1 MFKEETTRWVDEM
14 RAEGKLAELDDAACN
29 KLADEYAIKL
39 EKYFNEAVRKQLA
52 PVGKVADFEKMLI
65 YDSQY
70 TTKFLNQAI
79 PGYMGFKIDIFCQA
93 KKAITGS

>member
-1 MFKEETTRWVDEM
+1 MFKEETRRWINEI
-14 RAEGKLAELDDAACN
+14 RSEGKLAELDEAALD

-39 EKYFNEAVRKQLA
+39 EDYFNEAVRRQLT

-65 YDSQY
+65 YDTQY

-79 PGYMGFKIDIFCQA
+79 PGYMGFKLDIFRQA
-93 KKAITGS
+93 KKAIMGF